1 MHASHATNHSSI
13 FYFHMPS
20 ESGQAGDDYVVAQHA
35 VMGYMGLRH
44 DEIVR
49 SEACTTSRL
58 HTPLDDH

>member
-1 MHASHATNHSSI
+1 
-13 FYFHMPS
+13 MPT
-20 ESGQAGDDYVVAQHA
+20 ERRQAGYDHMVAQHA

-49 SEACTTSRL
+49 SKARTTSRL